1 MKTLSILT
9 ASALLVAGLST
20 TAMAGDSFFR
30 NSDANNDGVI
40 SMSEAQGIYNTL
52 NIQLYNSADSNGDGW
67 LDEGEFYSLGG
78 LSAGLR

>member
-1 MKTLSILT
+1 MKTLAILS

-20 TAMAGDSFFR
+20 TAMAEDFFR

-40 SMSEAQGIYNTL
+40 SMSEALGIYNTL
-52 NIQLYNSADSNGDGW
+52 SLNIYSSADENGDGW

-78 LSAGLR
+78 LTAGLR

>member
-20 TAMAGDSFFR
+20 TAMADDFFR
-30 NSDANNDGVI
+30 NSDANNDGAI

-52 NIQLYNSADSNGDGW
+52 NINLFNQVDSNGDGW
-67 LDEGEFYSLGG
+67 LTEGEFYELGG

>member
-20 TAMAGDSFFR
+20 TAMADDFFR
-30 NSDANNDGVI
+30 STDANNDGVI

-52 NIQLYNSADSNGDGW
+52 SLNLFNQVDGNADGW
-67 LDEGEFYSLGG
+67 LTEGEFYELGG
-78 LSAGLR
+78 LTAGLR

>member
-1 MKTLSILT
+1 MKTLAILS

-20 TAMAGDSFFR
+20 TAMAEDFFR

-52 NIQLYNSADSNGDGW
+52 SLNIYSSADENGDGW

-78 LSAGLR
+78 LTAGLR